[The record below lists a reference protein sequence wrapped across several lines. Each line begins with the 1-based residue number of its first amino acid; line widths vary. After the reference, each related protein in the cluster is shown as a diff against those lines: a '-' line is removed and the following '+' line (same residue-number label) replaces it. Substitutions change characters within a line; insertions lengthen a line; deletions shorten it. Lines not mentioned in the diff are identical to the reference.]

1 MSSRLRESIEELWCR
16 LTKLPPAIKL
26 TVGYLAIVMTISI
39 GFSAVLY
46 QISANQLH
54 RGLRRPA
61 IGVDAELPQFFDL
74 YERTRLQQ
82 IFLAENELRS
92 NLIFFNMFVL
102 LAGGGISYFLAK
114 RTIRPIEDA
123 LEAQKRFTA
132 DASHELRTPL
142 TAMQT
147 EIEVAL
153 RDPKLKPAEARTLLG
168 SNLDEV
174 VRIRGLVDG
183 LLRLARQG
191 SVEKQAAM
199 PIDEIIETAIT
210 RVKKLAAAKQ
220 VTIVT
225 ELTPIRVSIDPSS
238 IEEVLVILLDN
249 AVKYSPDKTTV
260 LVRLRQARERV
271 SIEVVDQGHGID
283 TVDLPHVFERFY
295 RGDKSR
301 TKQGVEGFGLGLSIA
316 KQIVEAH
323 KGTISVQSMPG
334 KTTFRVM
341 LPRV

>member
-1 MSSRLRESIEELWCR
+1 MFSQLRESIREFWGKLI
-16 LTKLPPAIKL
+16 TLPPAIKL

-39 GFSAVLY
+39 GFSVVLY

-92 NLIFFNMFVL
+92 NLIFFNVFVL

-123 LEAQKRFTA
+123 LESQKRFTA

-153 RDPKLKPAEARTLLG
+153 RDPKLKPAEARALLG

-174 VRIRGLVDG
+174 VRIRGLVDA
-183 LLRLARQG
+183 LLSLARQG
-191 SVEKQAAM
+191 GVDKQSAV
-199 PIDEIIETAIT
+199 PIDEVIDTAIA
-210 RVKKLAAAKQ
+210 RVKKLAQAKRI
-220 VTIVT
+220 TFVT
-225 ELTPIRVSIDPSS
+225 ELAPMRVSLDPAS

-249 AVKYSPDKTTV
+249 AVKYSPEKTTV

-271 SIEVVDQGHGID
+271 CIEVIDQGIGID
-283 TVDLPHVFERFY
+283 AVDLPHVFERFY

-316 KQIVEAH
+316 KQIVDAH
-323 KGTISVQSMPG
+323 KGTISVQSKPG
-334 KTTFRVM
+334 KTTFRVI

>member
-1 MSSRLRESIEELWCR
+1 MYSRLHKR
-16 LTKLPPAIKL
+16 LLRVRKRLIGLPPATKL
-26 TVGYLAIVMTISI
+26 TAGYLAIIMTLSI
-39 GFSAVLY
+39 GFSVVLF

-82 IFLAENELRS
+82 IFSAESELRS
-92 NLIFFNMFVL
+92 NLVLFNIFVL
-102 LAGGGISYFLAK
+102 LAGGGASYVLAK
-114 RTIRPIEDA
+114 RTIRPIEEA

-153 RDPKLKPAEARTLLG
+153 RDPRLKPSEARALLQ

-174 VRIRGLVDG
+174 VRVQLLVEG
-183 LLRLARQG
+183 LLRLARKG
-191 SVEKQAAM
+191 ELDIRKRVKIADPMKAAMKRVRQAAQQNHVSLKLDA
-199 PIDEIIETAIT
+199 PAA
-210 RVKKLAAAKQ
+210 RVA
-220 VTIVT
+220 
-225 ELTPIRVSIDPSS
+225 IDPGA

-249 AVKYSPDKTTV
+249 AIKYGPQNSTV
-260 LVRLRQARERV
+260 SLKAHQERDTLVL
-271 SIEVVDQGHGID
+271 EVRDQGEGIAD
-283 TVDLPHVFERFY
+283 EDLPHLFERFY

-301 TKQGVEGFGLGLSIA
+301 TKQSVEGFGLGLSIA
-316 KQIVEAH
+316 KQIIEAH
-323 KGTISVQSMPG
+323 KGSIQAASSVEGTVFSV
-334 KTTFRVM
+334 R
-341 LPRV
+341 LPQA